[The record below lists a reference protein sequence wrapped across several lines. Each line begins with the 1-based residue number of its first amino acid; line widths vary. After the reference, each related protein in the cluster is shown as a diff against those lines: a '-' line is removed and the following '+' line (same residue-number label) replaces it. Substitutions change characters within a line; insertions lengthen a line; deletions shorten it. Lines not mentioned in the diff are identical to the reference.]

1 MTAQPH
7 ITDPKESAYD
17 SILQAATQEFARKGF
32 DGARVDEIAHY
43 ARVNKATIY
52 YRVGDKETLYE
63 AVLSKIH
70 SQLAD
75 RLASETQQMDS
86 PRDRLRRY
94 IEIFA
99 EEVDAQPFTSAIMMR
114 EVASGGRHLPDG
126 ALGHMAR
133 NFATLRSILDQG
145 MGEGAFREV
154 NPIAIHRLIIGSILL
169 HTTDAP
175 IRQRLARQMPGD
187 APPPAF
193 LSHQDLSREVNSLI
207 QAAITA

>member
-1 MTAQPH
+1 M
-7 ITDPKESAYD
+7 SARPD
-17 SILQAATQEFARKGF
+17 TGSKASTCDCILQAATQEFARKGF

-52 YRVGDKETLYE
+52 YRIGDKEALYE
-63 AVLSKIH
+63 AVLSQIH

-75 RLASETQQMDS
+75 RLADETALLGNPQDQ
-86 PRDRLRRY
+86 LRRY

-99 EEVDAQPFTSAIMMR
+99 EEVDAQPFIAAIMMR
-114 EVASGGRHLPDG
+114 EVASGGSHLPDS

-133 NFATLRSILDQG
+133 NFGVMCSILERG
-145 MGEGAFREV
+145 MAAKIFRQV

-175 IRQRLARQMPGD
+175 IRQRLANQMPAE
-187 APPPAF
+187 APDENFA
-193 LSHQDLSREVNSLI
+193 SHQELAQEVNSLI
-207 QAAITA
+207 QAAISA